1 MKRFSTV
8 ILFVIVTLVL
18 AVSCGKVMITG
29 RNQVLL
35 YDQGQIASL
44 SSQAYTDLM
53 SKSTLSSDR
62 NSVKMV
68 KDVGEKI
75 TGAVANYLRQNGW
88 ERELNGIN
96 WQFDVVKSDQVNAF
110 CLPNGNIVFYEGILK
125 ITNNPDL
132 VAVVMGHEIAHA
144 LAKHG
149 NERMSQEALAGV
161 AGQALSQ
168 FVGTESQKT
177 QAIFGLAFNVG
188 SQLGVL
194 LPYSRKHEYEAD
206 RLGLIIM
213 AMAGYDVNVA
223 PAFWEKMSQGGSKMP
238 EFFST
243 HPSDEK
249 RIEYI
254 KSVIPE
260 ALKYRPQT
268 GL

>member
-1 MKRFSTV
+1 MKKIFTIIVLTV
-8 ILFVIVTLVL
+8 FTAILAGSCSKVL
-18 AVSCGKVMITG
+18 ITG
-29 RNQVLL
+29 RSQVLL
-35 YDQGQIASL
+35 YDQGQITSL
-44 SSQAYTDLM
+44 SNQAYIDLM
-53 SKSTLSSDR
+53 AKSTISSDQR
-62 NSVKMV
+62 NVRMV
-68 KDVGEKI
+68 KEVGERI
-75 TGAVANYLRQNGW
+75 TGAVANYLKQNGL
-88 ERELNGIN
+88 ERELDGIR

-125 ITNNPDL
+125 ITNTPDL

-149 NERMSQEALAGV
+149 NERMSQEALVGV

-168 FVGTESQKT
+168 FVGSESQKT

-213 AMAGYDVNVA
+213 AMAGYDINVA
-223 PAFWEKMSQGGSKMP
+223 PGFWQKMSQGGSNMP

-243 HPSDEK
+243 HPSDER
-249 RIEYI
+249 RIQNI
-254 KSVIPE
+254 MAVIPE
-260 ALKYRPQT
+260 ALKYSPAK
-268 GL
+268 